1 MPELPEVETVR
12 RGLES
17 LIIGKTMIS
26 VEVRCP
32 KLIKNVDVSEF
43 ESVLVNQTF
52 RKIRRFGKYLYLDL
66 DDYTIVSHLRMEGK
80 YHYYDE
86 YTHPTKHDH
95 VIFSFSD
102 ESMLM
107 YNDTRQFG
115 TLELVK
121 KEDEGS
127 LKGIAKLGYEPFD
140 QEMTGDYL
148 YNKAK
153 SRTITIKQFLLD
165 QSIIVG
171 LGNIYV
177 DEVLFSVKIHPQTKV
192 NKLKKKDFGLIIEA
206 SKNVLTKAI
215 KLGGTTIHSFLSVG
229 NLSGKFQNQLQVY
242 GRDKQPCVV
251 CQTPIEKIKVG
262 GRGTH
267 FCPKCQKK
275 L

>member
-17 LIIGKTMIS
+17 LIIGKTIIS

-80 YHYYDE
+80 YNYYDE

-95 VIFSFSD
+95 VIFNFSD
-102 ESMLM
+102 ESILM

-121 KEDEGS
+121 KEDEAS

-140 QEMTGDYL
+140 QEMTSDYL

-153 SRTITIKQFLLD
+153 RRTITIKQFLLD

-177 DEVLFSVKIHPQTKV
+177 DEVLFSVKIHPETKV
-192 NKLKKKDFGLIIEA
+192 NKLKKNDFELIIEA

-242 GRDKQPCVV
+242 GRAKQPCVV

>member
-17 LIIGKTMIS
+17 LIIGKTIIS

-32 KLIKNVDVSEF
+32 KLIKNVDVSQF

-95 VIFSFSD
+95 VIFNFSD
-102 ESMLM
+102 ESILM

-121 KEDEGS
+121 KEDETS
-127 LKGIAKLGYEPFD
+127 LKGIAKLGYEPFE
-140 QEMTGDYL
+140 QEMTSDYL

-177 DEVLFSVKIHPQTKV
+177 DEVLFSVRIHPETKV
-192 NKLKKKDFGLIIEA
+192 NKLKKKDFELIIED